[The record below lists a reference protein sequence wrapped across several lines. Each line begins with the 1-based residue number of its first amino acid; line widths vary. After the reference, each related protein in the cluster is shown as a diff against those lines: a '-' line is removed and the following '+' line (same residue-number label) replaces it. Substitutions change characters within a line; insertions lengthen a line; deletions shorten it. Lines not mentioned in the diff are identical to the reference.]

1 MYFSFGYSVKLHPW
15 QLSRAEIH
23 SLCRQSANLFL
34 KYFLQFGVMSGS
46 LAFWRRKVVPST
58 WCHRLWQGIAKWSDS
73 FSFFM
78 ISLSHVTPS
87 SPPAPSLLPHFTDF
101 HLFDPFPQ
109 NLDSWWDAPS
119 NKHTCCSDSNRGT
132 PWLELLHN
140 YHREVGMCNL
150 ELPINLNPLTGEN
163 PLRHG
168 ESIKTPKFV
177 TRCWIWTG
185 ASWCEATVLTT
196 RVPYL

>member
-87 SPPAPSLLPHFTDF
+87 SPQHLHF
-101 HLFDPFPQ
+101 
-109 NLDSWWDAPS
+109 
-119 NKHTCCSDSNRGT
+119 
-132 PWLELLHN
+132 
-140 YHREVGMCNL
+140 YHISQIFIFL
-150 ELPINLNPLTGEN
+150 IHFLKTWT
-163 PLRHG
+163 HG
-168 ESIKTPKFV
+168 EMLQVISTHV
-177 TRCWIWTG
+177 
-185 ASWCEATVLTT
+185 VLTPT
-196 RVPYL
+196 GVHPGWNCCITITERWVCVI